1 MRRLIITLLLP
12 GLFAGCDQTAS
23 ERAPSVASKP
33 IADWAVR
40 IDTLAGEYTRVM
52 NPAEF
57 WDSIL
62 IVPDVA
68 ESRLWKVNVI
78 TGERTLFASRGSGPG
93 EYPLVGWAMKVHSDS
108 VAITQVRALMPFPVL
123 SVATGLGRTQT
134 FAPAY
139 DADALTRVVRMHQRS
154 VVRYADTLGN
164 LYASAARESDRNGRR
179 LWPEMLADEAVVT
192 TPRLR
197 LSLRGQRIDSSG
209 LVPLPLQTAERVKPG
224 AGDGRAL
231 KAVGPYS
238 PYNSWVVLPDG
249 RSVLAG
255 GASYTLEVMQVS
267 GALDGPWSVDYPR
280 IAASSEGYNTWV
292 EDNRRRT
299 AGLLTQTLLGVDVPK
314 LPRRQQ
320 REYEPMPTYLPPLNF
335 AGIRSMHGSG
345 DVAWVPV
352 HVEDPPV
359 RETWDLVHIGR
370 RTRICRVALDRNH
383 RLLLVTA
390 NGTYVAVQNELDL
403 ERIVRFQASTWSCA
417 METG

>member
-1 MRRLIITLLLP
+1 MRRQIITLFLL
-12 GLFAGCDQTAS
+12 GLFAGCDQPAGDRVPDTWS
-23 ERAPSVASKP
+23 TP
-33 IADWAVR
+33 IAEWAER

-68 ESRLWKVNVI
+68 ENILWKVDAT
-78 TGERTLFASRGSGPG
+78 TGDRTLFGSRGSGPG
-93 EYPLVGWAMKVHSDS
+93 EYPIVGWAMRVHRDS

-123 SVATGLGRTQT
+123 SVATGFGRTQT
-134 FAPAY
+134 FATSY

-164 LYASAARESDRNGRR
+164 LYASAATDSDQNGRR
-179 LWPEMLADEAVVT
+179 RWPETLVEEAVGT

-197 LSLRGQRIDSSG
+197 LSLRGHRIDSSG
-209 LVPLPLQTAERVKPG
+209 LVPLPLKTAVRTESG

-238 PYNSWVVLPDG
+238 PHNSWVVLPDG

-255 GASYTLEVMQVS
+255 GASYTLEVMQAS
-267 GALDGPWSVDYPR
+267 GELEGPWSVDYPR
-280 IAASSEGYNTWV
+280 IAASSEGYNAWV

-299 AGLLTQTLLGVDVPK
+299 AGLLSRTLRSVDVPK
-314 LPRRQQ
+314 LPRLPYS
-320 REYEPMPTYLPPLNF
+320 EYEPKPTHLPPLNF

-345 DVAWVPV
+345 DVVWVPV
-352 HVEDPPV
+352 HLEDPPV
-359 RETWDLVHIGR
+359 REIWDLVHIGQR
-370 RTRICRVALDRNH
+370 RRICRVALARNQ

-390 NGTYVAVQNELDL
+390 NGAYVAVQDELDL
-403 ERIVRFQASTWSCA
+403 ERIVRFQASAWSCA